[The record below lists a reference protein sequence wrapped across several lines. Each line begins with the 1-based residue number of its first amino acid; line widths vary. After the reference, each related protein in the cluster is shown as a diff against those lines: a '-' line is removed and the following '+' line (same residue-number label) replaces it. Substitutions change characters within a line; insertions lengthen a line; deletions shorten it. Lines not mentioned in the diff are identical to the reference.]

1 MSTSIKIVL
10 ITLLVSGSVFAQRP
24 DREKIKV
31 LKIAHITEKLDLS
44 KDEAQKF
51 WPVYNANQEAEYKL
65 RERSNTMR
73 KKKKPS
79 DFTESEAKTLLLEMV
94 RLEKEKAELH
104 SKMLND
110 LLKIL
115 PAKKIV
121 SLMQA
126 ERSFKHKMIEEF
138 KERHS
143 GEKGMHRRN

>member
-31 LKIAHITEKLDLS
+31 LKIAHITE
-44 KDEAQKF
+44 
-51 WPVYNANQEAEYKL
+51 
-65 RERSNTMR
+65 
-73 KKKKPS
+73 S

>member
-1 MSTSIKIVL
+1 MSTTLKIVM

-44 KDEAQKF
+44 KQEAQKF
-51 WPVYNANQEAEYKL
+51 WPVYNANEAAEYKL

-73 KKKKPS
+73 KKKKPA

-94 RLEKEKAELH
+94 SLEKEKAELH

-121 SLMQA
+121 ALMQA